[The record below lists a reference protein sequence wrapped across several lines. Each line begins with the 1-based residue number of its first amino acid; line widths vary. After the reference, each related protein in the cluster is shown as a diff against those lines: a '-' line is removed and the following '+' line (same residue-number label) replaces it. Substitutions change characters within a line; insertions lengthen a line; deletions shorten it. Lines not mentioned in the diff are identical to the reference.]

1 MQIKVSENDFRN
13 RLALE
18 KIEPKYIKK
27 QNFSTYQKPCAE
39 HDFGTIKK
47 TDPLTA
53 VSWEKTEAAVFQKCR
68 FSETLEKLKF
78 FFKKF

>member
-1 MQIKVSENDFRN
+1 MILVP
-13 RLALE
+13 L
-18 KIEPKYIKK
+18 
-27 QNFSTYQKPCAE
+27 
-39 HDFGTIKK
+39 KK

-53 VSWEKTEAAVFQKCR
+53 VFREKTETAVFQKCR